1 MFTYLIALFML
12 VMAFGIGL
20 AIRDRREPSLPLKLS
35 VWHGLLGIA
44 AIVLLVMQAVAHPGV
59 RPANLAI
66 LVFILTA
73 LGGLLLFAFRA
84 SRQRLPL
91 AVVVL
96 HAGFAIVGFVLLVVG
111 YVRTEV

>member
-1 MFTYLIALFML
+1 MFPYLIALFML

-20 AIRDRREPSLPLKLS
+20 AIRDRHEPRLPLKLS
-35 VWHGLLGIA
+35 VWHGLVGVV
-44 AIVLLVMQAVAHPGV
+44 AITLLVMQAVAHPGV
-59 RPANLAI
+59 RPVNLAI

-91 AVVVL
+91 AVVLL
-96 HAGFAIVGFVLLVVG
+96 HGLFAVAGLTLLFAGWSRMG
-111 YVRTEV
+111 